1 LFDSQSTT
9 QLEFHFQTLDEIA
22 PPRRRVL
29 DLKLVAHHDA
39 LDVGADQTFMKAR
52 APPVRS
58 LAATT
63 TVADREPSTTFP
75 VPSTTFRR
83 RSVERL
89 AVKLRAGAAG
99 DRPSASTACSAA
111 SRVLTSERY
120 DVTMFTMAQA
130 KRATVYLEPTLHRA
144 LRVKAAETDLSVS
157 ELVNNAIRA
166 GLAEDAED
174 LEAFRSRAKEPTSSF
189 ENLVSD
195 LKRRGKL

>member
-1 LFDSQSTT
+1 MLHRF
-9 QLEFHFQTLDEIA
+9 
-22 PPRRRVL
+22 PCGGVVRCN
-29 DLKLVAHHDA
+29 
-39 LDVGADQTFMKAR
+39 GFM
-52 APPVRS
+52 
-58 LAATT
+58 
-63 TVADREPSTTFP
+63 
-75 VPSTTFRR
+75 
-83 RSVERL
+83 
-89 AVKLRAGAAG
+89 
-99 DRPSASTACSAA
+99 AA

-157 ELVNNAIRA
+157 ELVNNAVRA

-174 LEAFRSRAKEPTSSF
+174 LEAFRARAKEPTSSF